1 MIDDLLVTFWSKYQ
15 DLEVHLDWMTD
26 LKKRFPHY
34 VKVMKKIFYTCERIV
49 ESASNSKYC
58 NI

>member
-26 LKKRFPHY
+26 LKKRFPHF
-34 VKVMKKIFYTCERIV
+34 VKVMKKVFISVKEL
-49 ESASNSKYC
+49 
-58 NI
+58 

>member
-26 LKKRFPHY
+26 LKKRFPHF
-34 VKVMKKIFYTCERIV
+34 VKVMKKVFYTCQRIV
-49 ESASNSKYC
+49 EIVSNSKEY